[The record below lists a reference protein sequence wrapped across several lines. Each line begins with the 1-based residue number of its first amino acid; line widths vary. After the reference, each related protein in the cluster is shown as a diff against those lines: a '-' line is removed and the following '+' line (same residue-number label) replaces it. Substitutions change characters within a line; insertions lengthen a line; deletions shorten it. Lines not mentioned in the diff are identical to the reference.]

1 MSDGALEDSP
11 VPQLDVAFATPL
23 TSTSRWVR
31 LRLALAN
38 VGDKMLSIAIV
49 TAALIGLLLPP
60 LIFLVSGLW
69 NTVAYISGVWTLWH
83 EITTWRIADMFTTLG
98 AVDTSLRFAV
108 AGVSYFALILS
119 FIVLLAGLLG
129 RRRQRVFLLP
139 GLLLCAPIVVIFIFA
154 TTLSFSVLATRFPL
168 AEWTQY
174 PLISFV
180 LLNALVLAALLL
192 DLRPATRRRWLAR
205 HIHRREVV
213 VDERDVSSK
222 PLPVIRF
229 GPAQPSLESGSA
241 DTIREPTLLPVSMM
255 GTQADDNTDPV
266 ASHKLAD
273 VIPAIPHVAH
283 DLPETLE
290 GTEVAELAE
299 TSVESD
305 AVVGVSTSTL

>member
-1 MSDGALEDSP
+1 MSDGVLEDSP
-11 VPQLDVAFATPL
+11 VPQRDGAVATPL
-23 TSTSRWVR
+23 TPAWHWGH
-31 LRLALAN
+31 LRRALAN
-38 VGDKMLSIAIV
+38 IGDMMLSIAIF
-49 TAALIGLLLPP
+49 TAALIALLLPP

-83 EITTWRIADMFTTLG
+83 EVKSWRIADMFTTLG

-154 TTLSFSVLATRFPL
+154 TMLSFSVLATRFHL
-168 AEWTQY
+168 TAWTQY
-174 PLISFV
+174 PLVSFV

-192 DLRPATRRRWLAR
+192 DLRPSPRRRWLVR
-205 HIHRREVV
+205 RMHRREAV
-213 VDERDVSSK
+213 VDVDESTVSSK

-241 DTIREPTLLPVSMM
+241 DTITEPTVLQVAL
-255 GTQADDNTDPV
+255 TDMQVDEGIDPAV
-266 ASHKLAD
+266 SHKLAGD
-273 VIPAIPHVAH
+273 IPAIPPLPLVAH
-283 DLPETLE
+283 DQAEASEVTAVTVVTAV
-290 GTEVAELAE
+290 TERPRSQ
-299 TSVESD
+299 TQQ
-305 AVVGVSTSTL
+305 